1 MSAELRDLADDGQ
14 PRHTIGADGHCRF
27 CHTTGADGRC
37 RPCHTTIP
45 TTTTIKGA
53 TA

>member
-14 PRHTIGADGHCRF
+14 PR
-27 CHTTGADGRC
+27 HTTGADGRC

-45 TTTTIKGA
+45 TTTTIPTIKGD